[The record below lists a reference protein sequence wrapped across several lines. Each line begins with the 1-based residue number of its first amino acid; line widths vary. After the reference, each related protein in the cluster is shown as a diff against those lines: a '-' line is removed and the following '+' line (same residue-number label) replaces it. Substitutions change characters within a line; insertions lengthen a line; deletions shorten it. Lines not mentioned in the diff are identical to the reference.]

1 MGAKTNLP
9 LPTRFPF
16 HPDEPFGLARRGV
29 PAPEAYPDL
38 RCSRF
43 EFSSRGD
50 RVPGRLLLPPAGDG
64 PFPLILLQHGAG
76 GSKDA
81 AYLDA
86 TGGPWGRGGAAIA
99 TLDFPLHGERAS
111 AKLSEMLLAGLRG
124 PSESR
129 ESEAGESVAML
140 MREFFHQAVVDLHR
154 ALDVLEQLPEIDA
167 ERTAFA
173 GFSLGTIVGAAF
185 CGLDPRP
192 RAAAFAIG
200 GGGTGPPDMD
210 PARNV
215 GRFAPRPSLFVNAT
229 GDEVISREA
238 AEALFA
244 GGGEPKQM
252 LWFEGSHAQLP
263 GEALKAMWLFLKQHL
278 ELA

>member
-1 MGAKTNLP
+1 VGANTNSP
-9 LPTRFPF
+9 LTTRFPF
-16 HPDEPFGLARRGV
+16 DPDEPFGLAHRGI
-29 PAPEAYPDL
+29 PALEAYPDL
-38 RCSRF
+38 RCFRF

-50 RVPGRLLLPPAGDG
+50 RVPGRLLLPPQGDG
-64 PFPLILLQHGAG
+64 PFPLVLLQHGSG

-81 AYLDA
+81 PYLDA
-86 TGGPWGRGGAAIA
+86 TAGPWGRGGAAVA
-99 TLDFPLHGERAS
+99 TIDFPLHGERAS
-111 AKLSEMLLAGLRG
+111 AKLSELLLAGLHG
-124 PSESR
+124 PSD
-129 ESEAGESVAML
+129 AGENVAIL
-140 MREFFHQAVVDLHR
+140 MREFFHQAVVDLRR
-154 ALDVLEQLPEIDA
+154 ALDVLERLPEIDA
-167 ERTAFA
+167 ERAAFA

-215 GRFAPRPSLFVNAT
+215 GRFAPRPSLFVNTT
-229 GDEVISREA
+229 GDEVISRAA

-252 LWFEGSHAQLP
+252 LWFEGGHTQLP
-263 GEALKAMWLFLKQHL
+263 GEALKAMWRFLKHHL
-278 ELA
+278 DVA